1 MSAMPSKTYYPAT
14 PNLARWLLIGLLA
27 GAVSV
32 LVFHQGAVALMNALE
47 LTERAPYSMQ
57 PTQPFGV
64 PQLWSLTFWG
74 GVWGVLFA
82 ALLRRFDGVPLVAA
96 SLVLGAVLPTLVAW
110 FLVAPLK
117 GQPVAAGFVPMAM
130 AFGVIVN
137 AAWGLGT
144 GLGLALFGRRRPV
157 ERRLA
162 GANRRRAERRRLE
175 RTLPPE
181 GWRSQPQG

>member
-1 MSAMPSKTYYPAT
+1 MSAIRSTTYYPAT
-14 PNLARWLLIGLLA
+14 PNPARWILIGFLA

-47 LTERAPYSMQ
+47 LTERAPYAMQ
-57 PTQPFGV
+57 PTQPFGL
-64 PQLWSLTFWG
+64 PQLWSLAFWG

-82 ALLRRFDGVPLVAA
+82 ALLRRLDGAPLVAA
-96 SLVLGAVLPTLVAW
+96 ALVLGAVLPTLVAW

-117 GQPVAAGFVPMAM
+117 GQPVAAGFAPMAM

-157 ERRLA
+157 ERRHA
-162 GANRRRAERRRLE
+162 TDRRRAERRRLE
-175 RTLPPE
+175 RSLAP
-181 GWRSQPQG
+181 GVIG